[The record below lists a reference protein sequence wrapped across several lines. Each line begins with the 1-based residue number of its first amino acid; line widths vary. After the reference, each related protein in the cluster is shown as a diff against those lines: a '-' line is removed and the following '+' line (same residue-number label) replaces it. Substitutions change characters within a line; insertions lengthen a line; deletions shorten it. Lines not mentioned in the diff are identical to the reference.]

1 MQPSKLQAPSS
12 RKIPNSKAHCSKRLT
27 ADGRRWTQMDADF
40 LRQRHWVRP
49 IQNEQIKNAS
59 MPVASGNLPILN
71 FAFLIHLKICVYLRL
86 ITRSFLHTRGHVPP
100 GVQPL
105 LVSAASHVL
114 RFSFWCL
121 GFGAFLELRAW
132 SLELPAWL
140 FLFKANKSRRRKADL
155 PEHLLSRALSLV
167 PSPAFAEPL

>member
-1 MQPSKLQAPSS
+1 
-12 RKIPNSKAHCSKRLT
+12 
-27 ADGRRWTQMDADF
+27 MDADF

-71 FAFLIHLKICVYLRL
+71 FAFLIHLK
-86 ITRSFLHTRGHVPP
+86 
-100 GVQPL
+100 
-105 LVSAASHVL
+105 VL

-121 GFGAFLELRAW
+121 GFGAFLELGAW